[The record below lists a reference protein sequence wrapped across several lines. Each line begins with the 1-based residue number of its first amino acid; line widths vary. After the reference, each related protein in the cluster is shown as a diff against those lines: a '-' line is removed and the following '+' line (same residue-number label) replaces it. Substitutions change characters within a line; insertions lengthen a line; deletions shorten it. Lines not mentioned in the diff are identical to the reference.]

1 MCSIR
6 EITILAAGLLFC
18 AAAMADDQDAG
29 AEEPATT
36 TEATR
41 DATPGV
47 THEYD
52 TRYLDALHGGP
63 YYATHWPAAFADTTP
78 AYADAWPYAIP
89 SIDFQQDNALR
100 RAAKLRNL
108 SLLTLAEFGQSR
120 LFFGVNDDGL
130 VGLHFKA
137 LTADSDLRYLEVAR
151 LSYLED
157 AEQPQLPDTD

>member
-6 EITILAAGLLFC
+6 EITILAAGLLYC
-18 AAAMADDQDAG
+18 AAALADEQDAG
-29 AEEPATT
+29 AEDPATT
-36 TEATR
+36 DATR
-41 DATPGV
+41 DVAPGV
-47 THEYD
+47 THEFD
-52 TRYLDALHGGP
+52 TRYLDALNNGP
-63 YYATHWPAAFADTTP
+63 YYTTRWPSPLMDATL
-78 AYADAWPYAIP
+78 AYTDDWPYAIP
-89 SIDFQQDNALR
+89 SVDFQEDNALR
-100 RAAKLRNL
+100 RASKLRNL

-157 AEQPQLPDTD
+157 EEPPQLPDTN